1 MSFGTLS
8 TELVFTSTEQLH
20 SSRKPNY
27 QQTSCLLLLEDFSN
41 ALDGVE
47 SQLCSSNHRLLKLGK

>member
-27 QQTSCLLLLEDFSN
+27 QQTSCLLLLEDFSS
-41 ALDGVE
+41 ALDGAE
-47 SQLCSSNHRLLKLGK
+47 S